1 MTRAVRDD
9 AKAIEAIER
18 RGILLVYPIA
28 NQDEPRSLWSEL
40 HPRTRMTWAW
50 DASADARVARMW
62 HLRER
67 LATSLSVAYT
77 KWFRGRATFIALEV
91 FRAMLSRLASEGEL
105 TAGLSRDAT
114 TLLELLEDDSPQSTK
129 VLRANAQLQGRRN
142 ETIYARALKELWSRL
157 LIVGVGEVA
166 DGAFPSLQM
175 SATRLRF
182 EPLWF
187 SPTRRSSRASSTR
200 HAGSFVVSSQAC
212 PLQTATV
219 VAWLQAPREFGD
231 SKSAARPQPKKH
243 EEDENDLHS
252 NRRPCRHAHGP
263 GNGRSRSVG
272 LRSSG

>member
-1 MTRAVRDD
+1 MTSAVRDD

-182 EPLWF
+182 EPLWPQGSAEPHPSAADASRLDAVLAD
-187 SPTRRSSRASSTR
+187 SPLFARELDKTRRIIRRQQSGVPIANGDGGCVASGATR
-200 HAGSFVVSSQAC
+200 I
-212 PLQTATV
+212 
-219 VAWLQAPREFGD
+219 R
-231 SKSAARPQPKKH
+231 
-243 EEDENDLHS
+243 
-252 NRRPCRHAHGP
+252 
-263 GNGRSRSVG
+263 
-272 LRSSG
+272 